1 MGSLLNLK
9 LVNVPEKEN
18 FNFVIKGKPE
28 WVKLRAMMFKYSYS
42 GEAHQEFINRGK
54 IEAL

>member
-28 WVKLRAMMFKYSYS
+28 WVKLRALMFKYSYS
-42 GEAHQEFINRGK
+42 GEAH
-54 IEAL
+54 